1 MIGFRH
7 RGFLTSRFVSC
18 RRKENAGSGVEEV
31 LFVRFRLGEVEM
43 RCEDFQPLAA
53 PRTTERRFGEG
64 GRLEEEEWVGFV
76 FGHGV
81 SFPQRR

>member
-1 MIGFRH
+1 M
-7 RGFLTSRFVSC
+7 
-18 RRKENAGSGVEEV
+18 EEV

-53 PRTTERRFGEG
+53 PGTTERQFGEG
-64 GRLEEEEWVGFV
+64 GRLEEEEEWVEFV